1 MTDFLKKQRAFRR
14 LRNISIIVSAVM
26 IFMYIG
32 AEPYIEKGFGNTAP
46 FQLALFVL
54 VIISMAL
61 LFIYESR
68 FAKAAEFIQDI
79 GYEISD
85 SGYYLTTREEKDAA
99 EFTKAAVND
108 LKADGYRCESAISV
122 NGLEFA
128 AVAVKGNEFIY
139 FVSVDTADKND
150 IIAYTDSALYDLMQN
165 KLKSKGNCAVVFLCS
180 NADDSAVRLSK
191 SVSRTFSGKK
201 VLKVG
206 YAVAELPTGKIY
218 FRGNEPSV
226 IQKLVARYVLKCDL
240 PIESRLASGDKLP
253 YQSELKNKLKSF
265 DINEFKNGKY
275 DER

>member
-1 MTDFLKKQRAFRR
+1 MTDFLKKQRAFKL
-14 LRNISIIVSAVM
+14 LRNISIIVSAVL
-26 IFMYIG
+26 ICMYIG

-68 FAKAAEFIQDI
+68 YAKAAEFIQDI

-99 EFTKAAVND
+99 EFTEAAVND

-128 AVAVKGNEFIY
+128 ASAVKGNEFIY

-150 IIAYTDSALYDLMQN
+150 IFIVA
-165 KLKSKGNCAVVFLCS
+165 NCAQVEPMLKATS
-180 NADDSAVRLSK
+180 GRIKPDHILS
-191 SVSRTFSGKK
+191 
-201 VLKVG
+201 
-206 YAVAELPTGKIY
+206 
-218 FRGNEPSV
+218 EPS
-226 IQKLVARYVLKCDL
+226 ARNTAFLKPKDVHFTSITESPLISDISVLY
-240 PIESRLASGDKLP
+240 RVGDTTS
-253 YQSELKNKLKSF
+253 QSF
-265 DINEFKNGKY
+265 AP
-275 DER
+275 